1 MELFA
6 KGEGIYVI
14 HRNIPDDN
22 KQRPDLWNP
31 ASAYSFI
38 CFGNLY
44 ILRARI
50 RVKEVSISV
59 RMREKQCDACRFPAG
74 HQSSSMMAEM
84 ASLSATQVGSY
95 FDPAMCVPQRGQR
108 W

>member
-59 RMREKQCDACRFPAG
+59 RMRKN
-74 HQSSSMMAEM
+74 
-84 ASLSATQVGSY
+84 SAMHAVSQPVTSHR
-95 FDPAMCVPQRGQR
+95 P
-108 W
+108 